1 MRRWRGWLAGLLLAG
16 LAGLLGFWQWQWRQT
31 HRFDPLI
38 RETALRY
45 GLDPALIK
53 AIVWRESRFRPDA
66 VGAAGEIGL
75 MQLTEPAAQ
84 EWATAEKIGPL
95 PPSHLFDPRT
105 NLLAGTWYLRRSLR
119 RHPDVDDPR
128 PFALAEY
135 NAGRGNV
142 LRWLQGA
149 AATNSTAF
157 INAIGFPAT
166 RRYVRDVLAAAARF
180 ASDFPASSHRA
191 RP

>member
-1 MRRWRGWLAGLLLAG
+1 MRRWRGWLAGLLLVG
-16 LAGLLGFWQWQWRQT
+16 LAGTLALWQWRQRQT

-53 AIVWRESRFRPDA
+53 AVVWKESGFRPDA
-66 VGAAGEIGL
+66 IGAAGEIGL

-84 EWATAEKIGPL
+84 EWAAAERLGPL
-95 PPSHLFDPRT
+95 PPAHLFDPRT
-105 NLLAGTWYLRRSLR
+105 NLLAGAWYLRRSLR
-119 RHPDVDDPR
+119 RHPQADDPR

-142 LRWLQGA
+142 LRWLQGP
-149 AATNSTAF
+149 AATNSAAF
-157 INAIGFPAT
+157 IQAIGFPAT
-166 RRYVRDVLAAAARF
+166 RRYVRDILAATPRF
-180 ASDFPASSHRA
+180 A
-191 RP
+191 